1 MRRGPPWQN
10 RTIGMGDA
18 LMIIDAHSHFF
29 PHAWPDFAERFGG
42 VWPSIEHR
50 TPGQAM
56 IMLGDREFRPVDDKC
71 WDAAARLADLDRN
84 GVAMQVICATP
95 VLFAYDKPVE
105 QAVYVARYFNDAAL
119 EICAAGKGRLRA
131 FAQVP
136 MQDIDAACRMVSQ
149 AVGDGHLG
157 VQIGNHV
164 GDRDLDDEGLITFL
178 QHCADEGAAV
188 FVHPWD
194 MMGGNRMS
202 NWMLPWLVAM
212 PAETQL
218 SMLSLILS
226 GAFERLPETLRIC
239 FAHGGGSF
247 AYLIGRVNNAWR
259 RRDIV
264 RKDCPELP
272 SSYARRMFVDSA
284 VFSDGSLRLLAD
296 VMGSDRIVLGTD
308 YPFPLGEEKLG
319 AGITGCPLLS
329 VGEKRAML
337 SDNALAFL
345 NLSSAESIAF
355 GASSISRSG

>member
-1 MRRGPPWQN
+1 
-10 RTIGMGDA
+10 MGGA
-18 LMIIDAHSHFF
+18 VMIIDAHSHFF
-29 PHAWPDFAERFGG
+29 PYAWPDFAERFGG
-42 VWPSIEHR
+42 IWPSISHR
-50 TPGQAM
+50 SPGQAM
-56 IMLGDREFRPVDDKC
+56 VMLGDREFRPINDKC
-71 WDAAARLADLDRN
+71 WDAAARLADLDQD
-84 GVAMQVICATP
+84 GIGMQVICATP
-95 VLFAYDKPVE
+95 VLFAYDKPIE
-105 QAVYVARYFNDAAL
+105 QASYVARYFNDAAL

-136 MQDIDAACRMVSQ
+136 LQDIDAACRMVSE

-164 GDRDLDDEGLITFL
+164 GDRDLDDEGFITFL
-178 QHCADEGAAV
+178 CHCADVAAAV

-202 NWMLPWLVAM
+202 KWMLPWLVAM

-247 AYLIGRVNNAWR
+247 AYLIGRVDNAWR

-264 RKDCPELP
+264 REDCPELP

-284 VFSDGSLRLLAD
+284 AFSDRSLRLLTD
-296 VMGSDRIVLGTD
+296 VMGSDRVVTGTD

-319 AGITGCPLLS
+319 AGVVGNDLLS
-329 VGEKRAML
+329 AAEKRAML
-337 SDNALAFL
+337 SGNAMNFL
-345 NLSSAESIAF
+345 NLSSADLIGCDHRA
-355 GASSISRSG
+355 ILDPR